1 MAKTRKQIDPK
12 FQWRLEDIYASDE
25 NWEKEFGEAEKLAGQ
40 IGSFKGTL
48 AASSDRL
55 YEALSLSSKL
65 SLLVERLYTYA
76 HMRKDENNGNTKY
89 QGMTDR
95 AMQMI
100 VAMEAESSFFEPE
113 MISIPEETLSK
124 WGREERF
131 ERFRTRI
138 SDLNRKRAH
147 VLSAGEERILALAED
162 PLTGPDN
169 SFTMLSDVD
178 LKFGTVKDAQG
189 NEVQLTHGTYGLLI
203 RDSNREVRK
212 DAYEKLYAAYG
223 SVKNTIAAMYAA
235 SVKADVFRARAR
247 GYSGSLEAALFA
259 NDVPVSVY
267 EQLIEAVHEKLPSLR
282 KYTDIRKRCLGVDRL
297 EMYDLYTPLIPEC
310 DMPMDFDEARDVV
323 KKALKPL
330 GTHYA
335 QLLDEAFS
343 KGWIDIYEN
352 EGKTS
357 GAYSWGVYGVHPFVL
372 LNHQNDFSH
381 ASTLAHELGH
391 AMHSY
396 HTNAAQPYETSGYA
410 IMVAEVAST
419 VNEMLLKRY
428 FLAKETDPSKRA
440 YILNEFLEDVRTTCF
455 RQTMFAEFELKAHRM
470 AEAGEALTVDSLS
483 SLYRSLNELYY
494 PDVHVDDNI
503 AMEWM
508 RIPHFY
514 RAFYVYQYATGI
526 CTAIALSKAI
536 LQKEETDR
544 YIDFLSSGA
553 SDYPVNLLKKAGV
566 DLTKKESILAA
577 LDEFENRVDELN
589 SLLGGSN

>member
-1 MAKTRKQIDPK
+1 MAKTRKEIDK
-12 FQWRLEDIYASDE
+12 RYQWRLEDIYDSDE
-25 NWEKEFGEAEKLAGQ
+25 NWEKEFRETEKLAEQ
-40 IGSFKGTL
+40 IGSFRGNIGS
-48 AASSDRL
+48 SSDRL
-55 YEALSLSSKL
+55 YEGLSLSSVL
-65 SLLVERLYTYA
+65 SRKAMRLYTYA
-76 HMRKDENNGNTKY
+76 HMRKDEDNGNTKY

-95 AMQMI
+95 AMQVM
-100 VAMEAESSFFEPE
+100 VSAETESAFMMPE
-113 MISIPEETLSK
+113 MLAIPEEKLSE
-124 WGREERF
+124 WSREERF
-131 ERFRTRI
+131 ARFRTRI

-147 VLSAGEERILALAED
+147 VLSAGEERILAMAED

-178 LKFGTVKDAQG
+178 LKFGTVTDAEG
-189 NEVQLTHGTYGLLI
+189 NDVQLTHGTYSLLI
-203 RDSNREVRK
+203 MDPDRNVRR

-223 SVKNTIAAMYAA
+223 SVKNTIAAMYTA

-247 GYSGSLEAALFA
+247 GYGGALEAALFE
-259 NDVPVSVY
+259 NNVPVSVY
-267 EQLIEAVHEKLPSLR
+267 EQLIEAVHEKLPALR
-282 KYTDIRKRCLGVDRL
+282 KYLEIRKRCLGVDRL
-297 EMYDLYTPLIPEC
+297 EMYDLYTPLVPEC
-310 DMPMDFDEARDVV
+310 NIPMDFEEARNIV
-323 KKALKPL
+323 KKALSPL

-335 QLLDEAFS
+335 ELLDKAFTE
-343 KGWIDIYEN
+343 GWIDIYEN

-396 HTNAAQPYETSGYA
+396 HTDAAQPYETSDYA

-428 FLAKETDPSKRA
+428 YLARETDPKKRA
-440 YILNEFLEDVRTTCF
+440 YVLNELLEDVRTTCF

-483 SLYRSLNELYY
+483 DLYRGLNELYY

-536 LQKEETDR
+536 LEKGETDR
-544 YIDFLSSGA
+544 YIAFLSSGS
-553 SDYPVNLLKKAGV
+553 SDYPVNLLRKAGV
-566 DLTKKESILAA
+566 DLTKKDSILTA
-577 LDEFENRVDELN
+577 LDEFENCVKELDN
-589 SLLGGSN
+589 LLGGNN

>member
-1 MAKTRKQIDPK
+1 MAKTRKEIGKQYH
-12 FQWRLEDIYASDE
+12 WRLEDIYDSDE
-25 NWEKEFGEAEKLAGQ
+25 SWEQEFKETEKLAEQ
-40 IGSFKGTL
+40 IGSFRGNIGS
-48 AASSDRL
+48 SSDRL
-55 YEALSLSSKL
+55 YEGLSLSSVL
-65 SLLVERLYTYA
+65 SLKAMRLYSYA
-76 HMRKDENNGNTKY
+76 HMRRDEDNGNTKY

-100 VAMEAESSFFEPE
+100 VALEADSSFIMPE
-113 MISIPEETLSK
+113 MLAVPEEMLAEWS
-124 WGREERF
+124 REERF
-131 ERFRTRI
+131 ARFRTRI
-138 SDLNRKRAH
+138 SDLNRRRAH
-147 VLSAGEERILALAED
+147 VLSAGEERILAMAED

-178 LKFGTVKDAQG
+178 LKFGTVTDAEG
-189 NEVQLTHGTYGLLI
+189 NNVQLTHGTYSLLI
-203 RDSNREVRK
+203 MDPKREVRRE
-212 DAYEKLYAAYG
+212 AYEKLYAAYG
-223 SVKNTIAAMYAA
+223 SVRNTIAAMYAA

-247 GYSGSLEAALFA
+247 GYSGALEAALFV
-259 NDVPVSVY
+259 NNVPVSVY
-267 EQLIEAVHEKLPSLR
+267 EQLIEAVHEKLPALR
-282 KYTDIRKRCLGVDRL
+282 KYLEIRKRCLGVDRL
-297 EMYDLYTPLIPEC
+297 EMYDLYTPLVPEC
-310 DMPMDFDEARDVV
+310 NIPMDFEEAKDIV
-323 KKALKPL
+323 KNALAPL

-335 QLLDEAFS
+335 GLLDKAFTE
-343 KGWIDIYEN
+343 GWIDIYEN

-396 HTNAAQPYETSGYA
+396 HTDAAQPYETSDYA

-428 FLAKETDPSKRA
+428 YLARETDPRKRA
-440 YILNEFLEDVRTTCF
+440 YVLNELLEDVRTTCF

-483 SLYRSLNELYY
+483 AMYRSLNELYY

-526 CTAIALSKAI
+526 CTAIALSRAI
-536 LQKEETDR
+536 LEKGETDR
-544 YIDFLSSGA
+544 YIAFLSSGS
-553 SDYPVNLLKKAGV
+553 SDYPVNLLQKAGV
-566 DLTKKESILAA
+566 DLTKKDSILTA
-577 LDEFENRVDELN
+577 LDEFEYCVEELD
-589 SLLGGSN
+589 SLLGGK

>member
-1 MAKTRKQIDPK
+1 MAKTRKEIGKQY
-12 FQWRLEDIYASDE
+12 QWRLEDIYDSDE
-25 NWEKEFGEAEKLAGQ
+25 SWEKEFKETEKLAEQ
-40 IGSFKGTL
+40 IGSFRGNIGS
-48 AASSDRL
+48 SSDRL
-55 YEALSLSSKL
+55 YEGLSLSSVL
-65 SLLVERLYTYA
+65 SLKAMRLYSYA
-76 HMRKDENNGNTKY
+76 HMRRDEDNGNTKY

-100 VAMEAESSFFEPE
+100 VALEADSSFIMPE
-113 MISIPEETLSK
+113 MLAVPEEMLAEWS
-124 WGREERF
+124 REERF
-131 ERFRTRI
+131 ARFRNQI
-138 SDLNRKRAH
+138 SDLNRRRAH
-147 VLSAGEERILALAED
+147 VLSAGEERILAMAED

-178 LKFGTVKDAQG
+178 LKFGTVTDAEG
-189 NEVQLTHGTYGLLI
+189 NNVQLTHGTYSLLI
-203 RDSNREVRK
+203 MDPKREVRRE
-212 DAYEKLYAAYG
+212 AYEKLYAAYG
-223 SVKNTIAAMYAA
+223 SVRNTIAAMYAA

-247 GYSGSLEAALFA
+247 GYSGALEAALFV
-259 NDVPVSVY
+259 NNVPVSVY
-267 EQLIEAVHEKLPSLR
+267 EQLIEAVHEKLPALR
-282 KYTDIRKRCLGVDRL
+282 KYLEIRKRCLGVDRL
-297 EMYDLYTPLIPEC
+297 EMYDLYTPLVPEC
-310 DMPMDFDEARDVV
+310 NIPMDFEEAKDIV
-323 KKALKPL
+323 KNALAPL

-335 QLLDEAFS
+335 GLLDKAFTE
-343 KGWIDIYEN
+343 GWIDIYEN

-396 HTNAAQPYETSGYA
+396 HTDAAQPYETSDYA

-428 FLAKETDPSKRA
+428 YLARETDPRKRA
-440 YILNEFLEDVRTTCF
+440 YVLNELLEDVRTTCF

-483 SLYRSLNELYY
+483 AMYRSLNELYY

-526 CTAIALSKAI
+526 CTAIALSRAI
-536 LQKEETDR
+536 LEKGETDR
-544 YIDFLSSGA
+544 YIAFLSSGS
-553 SDYPVNLLKKAGV
+553 SDYPVNLLQKAGV
-566 DLTKKESILAA
+566 DLTKKDSILTA
-577 LDEFENRVDELN
+577 LDEFENCVEELD
-589 SLLGGSN
+589 SLLGGK

>member
-1 MAKTRKQIDPK
+1 M
-12 FQWRLEDIYASDE
+12 
-25 NWEKEFGEAEKLAGQ
+25 
-40 IGSFKGTL
+40 
-48 AASSDRL
+48 
-55 YEALSLSSKL
+55 YEGLSLSSVL
-65 SLLVERLYTYA
+65 SLKAMRLYSYA
-76 HMRKDENNGNTKY
+76 HMRRDEDNGNTKY

-100 VAMEAESSFFEPE
+100 VALEADSSFIMPE
-113 MISIPEETLSK
+113 MLAVPEEMLAEWS
-124 WGREERF
+124 REERF
-131 ERFRTRI
+131 ARFRNQI
-138 SDLNRKRAH
+138 SDLNRRRAH
-147 VLSAGEERILALAED
+147 VLSAGEERILAMAED

-178 LKFGTVKDAQG
+178 LKFGTVTDAEG
-189 NEVQLTHGTYGLLI
+189 NNVQLTHGTYSLLI
-203 RDSNREVRK
+203 MDPKREVRRE
-212 DAYEKLYAAYG
+212 AYEKLYAAYG
-223 SVKNTIAAMYAA
+223 SVRNTIAAMYAA
-235 SVKADVFRARAR
+235 SIKADVFRARAR
-247 GYSGSLEAALFA
+247 GYSGALEAALFV
-259 NDVPVSVY
+259 NNVPVSVY
-267 EQLIEAVHEKLPSLR
+267 EQLIEAVHEKLPALR
-282 KYTDIRKRCLGVDRL
+282 KYLEIRKRCLGVDRL
-297 EMYDLYTPLIPEC
+297 EMYDLYTPLVPEC
-310 DMPMDFDEARDVV
+310 NIPMDFEEAKDIV
-323 KKALKPL
+323 KNALAPL

-335 QLLDEAFS
+335 GLLDKAFTE
-343 KGWIDIYEN
+343 GWIDIYEN

-396 HTNAAQPYETSGYA
+396 HTDAAQPYETSDYA

-428 FLAKETDPSKRA
+428 YLARETDPRKRA
-440 YILNEFLEDVRTTCF
+440 YVLNELLEDVRTTCF

-483 SLYRSLNELYY
+483 AMYRGLNELYY

-526 CTAIALSKAI
+526 CTAIALSRAI
-536 LQKEETDR
+536 LEKGETDR
-544 YIDFLSSGA
+544 YIAFLSSGS
-553 SDYPVNLLKKAGV
+553 SDYPVNLLQKAGV
-566 DLTKKESILAA
+566 DLTKKDSILTA
-577 LDEFENRVDELN
+577 LDEFENCVEELD
-589 SLLGGSN
+589 SLLGGK

>member
-1 MAKTRKQIDPK
+1 MAKTRKELGKQY
-12 FQWRLEDIYASDE
+12 QWRLEDIYDSDE
-25 NWEKEFGEAEKLAGQ
+25 RWEKEFKETEKLAEQ
-40 IGSFKGTL
+40 IGSFRGNIGS
-48 AASSDRL
+48 SSDRL
-55 YEALSLSSKL
+55 YEGLSLSSVL
-65 SLLVERLYTYA
+65 SLKAMRLYSYA
-76 HMRKDENNGNTKY
+76 HMRRDEDNGNTKY

-100 VAMEAESSFFEPE
+100 VALEADSSFIMPE
-113 MISIPEETLSK
+113 MLAVPEEMLAEWS
-124 WGREERF
+124 REERF
-131 ERFRTRI
+131 ARFRNQI
-138 SDLNRKRAH
+138 SDLNRRRAH
-147 VLSAGEERILALAED
+147 VLSAGEERILAMAED

-178 LKFGTVKDAQG
+178 LKFGTVTDAEG
-189 NEVQLTHGTYGLLI
+189 NNVQLTHGTYSLLI
-203 RDSNREVRK
+203 MDPKREVRRE
-212 DAYEKLYAAYG
+212 AYEKLYAAYG
-223 SVKNTIAAMYAA
+223 SVRNTIAAMYAA

-247 GYSGSLEAALFA
+247 GYSGALEAALFV
-259 NDVPVSVY
+259 NNVPVSVY
-267 EQLIEAVHEKLPSLR
+267 EQLIEAVHEKLPALR
-282 KYTDIRKRCLGVDRL
+282 KYLEIRKRCLGVDRL
-297 EMYDLYTPLIPEC
+297 EMYDLYTPLVPEC
-310 DMPMDFDEARDVV
+310 NIPMDFEEAKDIV
-323 KKALKPL
+323 KNALAPL

-335 QLLDEAFS
+335 GLLDKAFTE
-343 KGWIDIYEN
+343 GWIDIYEN

-396 HTNAAQPYETSGYA
+396 HTDAAQPYETSDYA

-428 FLAKETDPSKRA
+428 YLARETDPRKRA
-440 YILNEFLEDVRTTCF
+440 YVLNELLEDVRTTCF

-483 SLYRSLNELYY
+483 AMYRGLNELYY

-526 CTAIALSKAI
+526 CTAIALSRAI
-536 LQKEETDR
+536 LEKGETDR
-544 YIDFLSSGA
+544 YIAFLSSGS
-553 SDYPVNLLKKAGV
+553 SDYPVNLLQKAGV
-566 DLTKKESILAA
+566 DLTKKDSILTA
-577 LDEFENRVDELN
+577 LDEFENCVEELD
-589 SLLGGSN
+589 SLLGGK